1 MFQTYTEINI
11 FVRFAEEKKVT
22 SGLGSGKKEE
32 DSLYRLFFLRT
43 IAQFFTQIYM
53 NCFVS
58 S

>member
-32 DSLYRLFFLRT
+32 DSLYRLFSLRS
-43 IAQFFTQIYM
+43 IAQFFYT
-53 NCFVS
+53 NLHECFVS